1 MAGRMRPLGGFHDHS
16 GEAVGETEGSVTKTL
31 WHLALGRIL
40 AAGAVLISCGVA
52 SFAGETSLQISSDPR
67 DFVGLGEE
75 YFVTPNDGT
84 FTVYAS
90 AQDILVSFSPFV
102 GFASWDLYIAT
113 AQGTVLTEGP
123 HFDAGSPPVRD
134 AGQPTLSV
142 GGNSH
147 GCPSRGAFVIKRLVF
162 APGGGLA
169 SLWVTFEQSCEGSSA
184 GLRGELRYNAAVEMA
199 VGAPLV
205 IRVEKGLPVAFD
217 VRTTSTS
224 GGAVSLAV
232 MGLPPGAVFENRG
245 DGSGS
250 LTWRTPFTGIGDF
263 DLTFSASNGLGAQDT
278 TYTRIAVV
286 GITSLRLDGLPVSK
300 QYPSTSL
307 LLTPKEGDI
316 GAFTYDSAAWVSLRF
331 TPADSSQ
338 DIWALDFRTADGS
351 RLVPGLYTDTT
362 PDRQPGHPM
371 FALGGG
377 GPGSFEVLEARY
389 TPGGTVLAFHARFE
403 QQNSDAT
410 RTIRGEIRY
419 LAAVSFLLRAPA
431 RVVAVEEKDAGF
443 PIEAFD
449 ADGGSVVLS
458 ASSLPD
464 GAEFADS
471 GDGTGAFRWVP
482 AHGQAGT
489 YVVTFTATG
498 DGDGREVVPAV
509 FKVGL
514 RNDDFEDAFRVTSLP
529 FRDDLDTTD
538 ATISQDD
545 PVCGTR
551 SVSGTVWYALSLP
564 VSATVELS
572 SFGSWTGVGID
583 VYTGK
588 RGALVPVDCDFDR
601 ITLAAEAGVTYF
613 VLVWPHAPY
622 PATISMSLPPPP
634 PANDDFDDAVV
645 VGTLPFEDEVR
656 NDAATT
662 APDDPGCAESGKTVW
677 YTWTAPEAL
686 WVKVDATASE
696 YKTSAAVYT
705 GSRGAL
711 TPIAC
716 VGRTT
721 LGFLAARGTTYHFM
735 FGAIEDIIGGHVILK
750 IIGYPVYRLDLA
762 LDHTIS
768 ATLRSRSWTLGGTV
782 TCSQPSSVGVTGT
795 VSRPDRGA
803 SASLDF
809 GVWFE
814 CDGTTRWSATVGE
827 ANSPALPGRFEL
839 NARVDG
845 FEPISGQS
853 ATDTDTAMVLVTPH
867 RGATD

>member
-1 MAGRMRPLGGFHDHS
+1 MLLLRRLYDHR
-16 GEAVGETEGSVTKTL
+16 GEAVGATKGSVMKTL

-52 SFAGETSLQISSDPR
+52 AFAGETSLQISSDPR

-75 YFVTPNDGT
+75 HFVTPNDGT
-84 FTVYAS
+84 FTVYTS
-90 AQDILVSFSPFV
+90 DRDILVSFSPFV
-102 GFASWDLYIAT
+102 GFASWSLYIAA

-134 AGQPTLSV
+134 AAQSTLSV
-142 GGNSH
+142 QGNSH
-147 GCPSRGAFVIKRLVF
+147 ACPSRGAFLIKRLAF
-162 APGGGLA
+162 TPDGGLA

-184 GLRGELRYNAAVEMA
+184 GLHGELRYNAEVNTVVE
-199 VGAPLV
+199 APLV
-205 IRVEKGLPVAFD
+205 IRVEKGLPVAFN

-232 MGLPPGAVFENRG
+232 TGLPPGAVFEDQG
-245 DGSGS
+245 DGSGW
-250 LTWRTPFTGIGDF
+250 LTWRTPFTGVGEV
-263 DLTFSASNGLGAQDT
+263 DLIFSASNGLGTQDT
-278 TYTRIAVV
+278 TFTRIAVV
-286 GITSLRLDGLPVSK
+286 GITSLFLEGLTVSK

-307 LLTPKEGDI
+307 LLTPREGDI
-316 GAFTYDSAAWVSLRF
+316 SAFTYDSAAWVSLRF
-331 TPADSSQ
+331 TPADYSQ
-338 DIWALDFRTADGS
+338 DIWTLNFSTADGS
-351 RLVPGLYTDTT
+351 RLVSGLYTDTT

-371 FALGGG
+371 FNLGGG
-377 GPGSFEVLEARY
+377 GSGSFEVLEARY

-403 QQNSDAT
+403 QQYSDAT

-419 LAAVSFLLRAPA
+419 LADVPFLLRAPA

-449 ADGGSVVLS
+449 AGGGSVVLS

-471 GDGTGAFRWVP
+471 GDGTGAFSWVP

-489 YVVTFTATG
+489 YVVTFTAIG
-498 DGDGREVVPAV
+498 DGDRREVVPAV
-509 FKVGL
+509 FKVGV

-538 ATISQDD
+538 ATVSQDD

-551 SVSGTVWYALSLP
+551 SVSGNVWYALSLP

-572 SFGSWTGVGID
+572 SFGSRTGVEID

-588 RGALVPVDCDFDR
+588 RGRLVPVNCDFDR

-613 VLVWPHAPY
+613 VLVWPDAPY

-634 PANDDFDDAVV
+634 PTNDDFDDAVV

-656 NDAATT
+656 NDAAST
-662 APDDPGCAESGKTVW
+662 APDDPGCAKSGKTVW

-686 WVKVDATASE
+686 WVKVDTTASE
-696 YKTSAAVYT
+696 FLTSASVYT
-705 GSRGAL
+705 GSRDAL

-716 VGRTT
+716 AGGDPLR
-721 LGFLAARGTTYHFM
+721 FLAARGTTYHFM
-735 FGAIEDIIGGHVILK
+735 FGAVEDIIGGHVMLK
-750 IIGYPVYRLDLA
+750 IIGYPVYHLDLA
-762 LDHTIS
+762 LDHTLS
-768 ATLRSRSWTLGGTV
+768 AMPGSRSWKVGGTV

-795 VSRPDRGA
+795 VRRPDRGT

-827 ANSPALPGRFEL
+827 ADSPALPGRFEV

-853 ATDTDTAMVLVTPH
+853 TTDTNTTIVLVTPH
-867 RGATD
+867 RANTD